1 MQNTKNI
8 IELIRMQILF
18 CRERERTKKE
28 KRGRCELKEKGK
40 LSEYDLEIE
49 REKID
54 LRRVRWR
61 GVR

>member
-1 MQNTKNI
+1 
-8 IELIRMQILF
+8 
-18 CRERERTKKE
+18 
-28 KRGRCELKEKGK
+28 LKEKGK